1 MLLLMLMLLT
11 VVDVVVVGV
20 VVVVDGVT
28 GIVAGEANTLGVIE
42 DRGHEDNWQFLVPV
56 KAGKYNKRFS
66 QGFEAVGVTVEW
78 D

>member
-1 MLLLMLMLLT
+1 MLLT

-42 DRGHEDNWQFLVPV
+42 DRGHEDN
-56 KAGKYNKRFS
+56 
-66 QGFEAVGVTVEW
+66 
-78 D
+78 